1 MEQKS
6 WGSLD
11 QSDLST
17 PAETS
22 SLFRSTLPPPFED
35 TCARLSA
42 TPCPWWSHGGHDLG
56 SVADALYTLIFFIR
70 GKRSVRFVQSPP
82 SNTLLHDLTTL
93 VDSGSGG
100 PVLDSV
106 DSAEQIAQAQQSLE
120 DRGGFGKRS
129 WI

>member
-22 SLFRSTLPPPFED
+22 SLFRSKLPPPFED
-35 TCARLSA
+35 ACARLSA
-42 TPCPWWSHGGHDLG
+42 TPCPWCSQAVMALG
-56 SVADALYTLIFFIR
+56 SVADALYTLTSFIR

-82 SNTLLHDLTTL
+82 SNT
-93 VDSGSGG
+93 
-100 PVLDSV
+100 
-106 DSAEQIAQAQQSLE
+106 AA
-120 DRGGFGKRS
+120 RS
-129 WI
+129 DNVGR